1 MTNDV
6 KEVVEIF
13 NKQYPELTVI
23 RVVQY
28 DDHRYLVLSSN
39 GSKTIN
45 FNGSWYGV
53 DTSKNEVSAY
63 SPVVELEKFFNLVQK
78 NTLYKM

>member
-1 MTNDV
+1 MTNEI

-13 NKQYPELTVI
+13 NKQYPELTVT
-23 RVVQY
+23 RVVRY

-39 GSKTIN
+39 ASQTQN

-63 SPVVELEKFFNLVQK
+63 SPVVELEKFFMLVLEH
-78 NTLYKM
+78 TIYRM